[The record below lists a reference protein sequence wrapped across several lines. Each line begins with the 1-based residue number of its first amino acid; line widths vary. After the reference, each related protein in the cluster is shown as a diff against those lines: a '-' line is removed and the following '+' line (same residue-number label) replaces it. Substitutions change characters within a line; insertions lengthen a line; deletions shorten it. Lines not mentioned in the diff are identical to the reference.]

1 MMKLLPF
8 LLALLILFALAPT
21 ASAACVDNATRIVF
35 EEQGANLV
43 AVIGFTIV
51 LIAAAYAAGSFFTNM
66 RYVVFAKDELYH
78 LGVSVLMLAAF
89 SGIVVFS
96 CMLLDFFY
104 KSTFPQLGELPSGCY
119 VEGSGMEAV
128 SSCYMNLMTRD
139 AKKMSEYHIQS
150 YLDNMMDS
158 TWSVGITWPLLNAY
172 TVTGGAYKRVVS
184 NQYDTILNLFL
195 IPALMSISMQKL
207 ALDFISA
214 NVIRWIL
221 PVAFLLRIFI
231 PTRQLGDMLI
241 ALSLGVYVVVPFMYV
256 FSLTMYDAL
265 DCLAPRPPDTSRERN
280 LFVSGVQPVACVF
293 LRRICV
299 HKHVA

>member
-241 ALSLGVYVVVPFMYV
+241 AL
-256 FSLTMYDAL
+256 
-265 DCLAPRPPDTSRERN
+265 
-280 LFVSGVQPVACVF
+280 
-293 LRRICV
+293 
-299 HKHVA
+299 